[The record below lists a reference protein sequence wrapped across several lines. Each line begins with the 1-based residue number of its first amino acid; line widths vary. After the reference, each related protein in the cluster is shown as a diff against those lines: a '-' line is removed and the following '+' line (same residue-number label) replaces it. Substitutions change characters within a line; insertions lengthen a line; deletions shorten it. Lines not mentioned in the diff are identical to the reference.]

1 MLKEIIKVA
10 MSGTVGKVLRPILDA
25 ISPTIRAML
34 VKFISELKEK
44 AEATPNEADDALV
57 ELLIDLFKITD
68 AELLAGAE

>member
-57 ELLIDLFKITD
+57 ELLIYLFKITD